1 MKILINSES
10 LRPPLTGIG
19 NYTLHLLQALQQQ
32 PEVTQIDC
40 FNGRQIHSLSTLLQQ
55 HAGENTSRGQGR
67 AWQQQLRE
75 SIRTLPFAY
84 QLRSAW
90 LDYQF
95 EQQAK
100 QGQYTIYH
108 EPNFILKKY
117 SGPSVT
123 TVHDL
128 SFIHYPQYHP
138 AERVSWLSKELPKT
152 LARAD
157 AVITDS
163 DFIRDELLG
172 RYNLDEQKVTR
183 VHLGVDSRFKPYT
196 PSQTAAFLNSQGLQH
211 GQYVLFVGTL
221 EPRKG
226 ITVLLDA
233 WQQQPQYLRSN
244 FTLVLAGAPGW
255 CNDALMK
262 RIALMQSQGNLRL
275 LKFVDASNLP
285 LLYAGAA
292 LFAYPSVYEG
302 FGLPVLEAMA
312 SGVKVICARRSA
324 MAEFALEGACLND
337 PSSCDELANV
347 LQRELEMRIAYPSAG
362 NLTTKHAQ
370 SFTWQACAKE
380 TLAVYKSCNMR

>member
-1 MKILINSES
+1 MKILINSQS

-32 PEVTQIDC
+32 PEIEQLDC
-40 FNGRQIHSLSTLLQQ
+40 FNGRNIISLSALLNQQ
-55 HAGENTSRGQGR
+55 RAEEKTSRGEGQ
-67 AWQQQLRE
+67 AWQQTLRE
-75 SIRTLPFAY
+75 SIRALPFAY
-84 QLRSAW
+84 KLRSVW

-95 EQQAK
+95 EKLAK

-117 SGPSVT
+117 SGPCVT

-196 PSQTAAFLNSQGLQH
+196 PIQTADFLNSLGLQH
-211 GQYVLFVGTL
+211 GRYVLFVGTL

-226 ITVLLDA
+226 IDVLLDA
-233 WQQQPQYLRSN
+233 WQQQPHHLRSS

-255 CNDALMK
+255 CNETLLK
-262 RIALMQSQGNLRL
+262 RIALMQSEGSLRL

-312 SGVKVICARRSA
+312 SGVKVICARHSA

-337 PSSCDELANV
+337 SSSCDELANV
-347 LQRELEMRIAYPSAG
+347 LQRELERRIACPSTG
-362 NLTTKHAQ
+362 NFATKHAQ
-370 SFTWQACAKE
+370 SFTWQTCAKQ
-380 TLAVYKSCNMR
+380 TLAVYQKLQ